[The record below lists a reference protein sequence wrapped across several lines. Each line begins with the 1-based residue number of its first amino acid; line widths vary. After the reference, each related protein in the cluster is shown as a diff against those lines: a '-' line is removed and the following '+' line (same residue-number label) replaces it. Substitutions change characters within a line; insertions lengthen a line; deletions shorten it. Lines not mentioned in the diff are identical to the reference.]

1 MPQSPAPHLGCALPA
16 GKEAADL
23 PAGARRFPD
32 ALESL
37 YQRRDLMSSETAFD
51 VAVVSGF
58 HLTVSLV
65 IVQREPGG
73 VTTALLR
80 SEAWGFRLRPRR
92 LGLGEVPP
100 YPVRIHL
107 DPAGAAP
114 RWGPLS

>member
-1 MPQSPAPHLGCALPA
+1 
-16 GKEAADL
+16 
-23 PAGARRFPD
+23 
-32 ALESL
+32 
-37 YQRRDLMSSETAFD
+37 MSSETAFHL
-51 VAVVSGF
+51 AVVSGF
-58 HLTVSLV
+58 HLIVNLV

-73 VTTALLR
+73 VTTALVR
-80 SEAWGFRLRPRR
+80 SEARGFHIRPRC